1 MTAVHGVTGI
11 LGSLGLGLLATS
23 SVNPGGPDGAFY
35 GHPAQLGYQ
44 AVGVLAAVL
53 LSALFTFLILQL
65 LRLTLGLR
73 HEADSGPPPAA
84 STRATM
90 ARLPMPPKRHW
101 RLRVQRHRWARRSA
115 GNAVNDDC
123 VSM

>member
-73 HEADSGPPPAA
+73 HEADSGPPSSLDARDHGEAA
-84 STRATM
+84 YASEAPLATPG
-90 ARLPMPPKRHW
+90 AKAPLGEA
-101 RLRVQRHRWARRSA
+101 QR
-115 GNAVNDDC
+115 GKC
-123 VSM
+123 C